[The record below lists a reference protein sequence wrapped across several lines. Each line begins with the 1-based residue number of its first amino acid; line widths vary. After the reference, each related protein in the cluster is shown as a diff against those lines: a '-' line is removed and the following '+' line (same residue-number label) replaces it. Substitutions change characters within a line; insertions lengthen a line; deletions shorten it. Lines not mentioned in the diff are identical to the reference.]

1 MDTWDGSTLI
11 PLLLGAVLSV
21 VVLYFVIRLAV
32 KHGIHDTRKPRWER
46 PPDSLPPPSYTDADG
61 L

>member
-1 MDTWDGSTLI
+1 MDTLDGSTLI
-11 PLLLGAVLSV
+11 PLLLGAAVSV

-32 KHGIHDTRKPRWER
+32 KHGIQDTQKPRWER
-46 PPDSLPPPSYTDADG
+46 PPESLPPPKFTDADG